1 MYQTGLSVAILL
13 MMTGSRLSGVEG
25 VDGLHASGCVTE
37 EDPRPLLTQ
46 WQLAVG
52 VQGGGATF
60 PALLLL

>member
-1 MYQTGLSVAILL
+1 MAFCVSNWPFCCYPSNDDWEPSLG
-13 MMTGSRLSGVEG
+13 G
-25 VDGLHASGCVTE
+25 GCVTE